1 MHDVIEITAFQ
12 RLQVNGQD
20 LLMLKDP
27 INVLYDDIDA
37 TIGAPKDFKEMK
49 DKYKSLIEQKK
60 DLSEINV

>member
-1 MHDVIEITAFQ
+1 
-12 RLQVNGQD
+12 
-20 LLMLKDP
+20 MLKDP